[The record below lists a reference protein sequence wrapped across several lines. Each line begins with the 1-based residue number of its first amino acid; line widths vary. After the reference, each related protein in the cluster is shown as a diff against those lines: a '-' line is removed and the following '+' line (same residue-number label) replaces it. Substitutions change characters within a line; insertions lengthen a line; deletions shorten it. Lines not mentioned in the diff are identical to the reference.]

1 MNADFDTHEH
11 VTQGGLPSHCNVVSL
26 NPASTNGT
34 MTEAVEPIALV
45 ETNPNRSALVSPL
58 ANPLFALLATCLLPD
73 SSPTVELPNA
83 STHTSSSSQ
92 PLVLGK
98 ATDAH
103 LYGAELPLGQ
113 FHTSVRRAYL
123 NGAPINV
130 THDSGADAT
139 FFPNET
145 VETNGL
151 VVTACQPVE
160 ITLADGST
168 IITKA
173 RCKARLRILMSSDT
187 KPRYHTTTVT
197 GYVLPPPAVPSPAR
211 TTKVDVFLGLDWL
224 YANKAKL
231 DYSTYPFTI
240 SYDAHTTMD
249 DSWDNPSLS
258 GLQVLQYA
266 TNTLYAASTVPLLTD
281 RQCKRLLRQ
290 RATAAKAFTVVVRQA
305 NQFAGSVQLGP
316 MPAKDKTTDFSTP
329 PVSLVAGGAHSSPGK
344 EHAEQSGDSLHP
356 QAVPMHDSNQ
366 LPDVGDG
373 PCSPEHVSSLL
384 QKYQH
389 VFAEPIGMPPD
400 RELESTVIPLIDNAK
415 PQFVRGWRLSPAEL
429 AEVQKQVK
437 DLLAKGYIQPSS
449 SPWGAPVLFVP
460 KPDGTFRMA
469 IDYRKLNSVT
479 VPNRWPLPH
488 IDELLNQVRDAR
500 VFSLLDLRSG
510 YHQLRLAPEDVPK
523 TAFISP
529 VGLYEYRVLPF
540 GLCNAPAVF
549 TRYMTKVLAP
559 MLGKSVVVY
568 LDDILVFSNTPADHL
583 KHLEQLFQ
591 LLEQHQLFAKG
602 TKCSLNRT
610 ELRYL
615 GHIIGHGKVSVD
627 PAKITAISSWPLPQF
642 PKELQSFLGLAN
654 YFCKFLQGYSSLAAP
669 LTTLVAKTAPK
680 TKRAKGE
687 PFTPAT
693 WTAHHTAAFE
703 GIKQALCS
711 APVLVLPDPNAPYRL
726 IADASELGTGAVLL
740 QHNHPVAY
748 LSHKFN
754 ETESRYHTG
763 EKELLA
769 VILALKAWRCYLHG
783 CPGGLTLVTDHHPLT
798 YLQKQPHL
806 SPKQVRWSQFMSQFL
821 PFEWEY
827 IEGRSNVADPLSRHP
842 MLASISVSHFPE
854 RTPPSAPFADRI
866 QTAYADDPWFADTS
880 NTAAL
885 ICTPDGFWK
894 GGEASASSA
903 SNFSAKQPSVEQ
915 IVVPDNQQLKHDLL
929 HEFHDSV
936 NAGHPGMERTL
947 ELIARYFWWPG
958 MLLDVHQYVRTC
970 SSCQLNKAT
979 HRRIPPIVPLSIP
992 VRRWDSI
999 SMDFVTSL
1007 PRCARFDTI
1016 CVVVDRLTKFA
1027 IFIPT
1032 TEHVTAQKTAELFV
1046 KHVASRFGLPSE
1058 IVSDRDP
1065 RFTSTFW
1072 AATLKL
1078 FGTKHA
1084 MSTPYHPQSDGQTER
1099 MNRLLE
1105 ETLRHYVNAN
1115 QTNWVSL
1122 LPLAEFAINN
1132 AWQSTIQS
1140 TPFYLNHGQHPRV
1153 PAAPPSETEHVGS
1166 QSFVSHI
1173 AAAVQN
1179 AKQSMSAAHDRM
1191 RARHTGTPPVYTIGQ
1206 QVLLSTKHLATMP
1219 GLSSKLS
1226 HSWTGPFLINRVI
1239 TKGEQSVAVELQ
1251 LPPTWKSHPVVSVS
1265 MVKHYHERLSALPP
1279 DAVSITRPVVQHL
1292 VGLSALNLPTA
1303 DLLMHKHFTQ
1313 P

>member
-1 MNADFDTHEH
+1 MHASVLPTDF
-11 VTQGGLPSHCNVVSL
+11 
-26 NPASTNGT
+26 
-34 MTEAVEPIALV
+34 
-45 ETNPNRSALVSPL
+45 
-58 ANPLFALLATCLLPD
+58 
-73 SSPTVELPNA
+73 SPTVDLPTVSA
-83 STHTSSSSQ
+83 STSPSQ

-98 ATDAH
+98 ATAAH
-103 LYGAELPLGQ
+103 LYGTESLQSQIQTTDRKA
-113 FHTSVRRAYL
+113 FL
-123 NGAPINV
+123 NGAPIRV

-139 FFPNET
+139 FFTNEA
-145 VETNGL
+145 VESNGL
-151 VVTACQPVE
+151 VVQTIPPVT

-168 IITKA
+168 IVTRA
-173 RCKARLRILMSSDT
+173 RCKAHLRILMSAET

-197 GYVLPPPAVPSPAR
+197 GYVLPPPAVPPLASS
-211 TTKVDVFLGLDWL
+211 TKVDAFLGTDWL

-231 DYSTYPFTI
+231 DYSTFPFTI
-240 SYDAHTTMD
+240 SYANTTSMN
-249 DSWDNPSLS
+249 DSWSSPTVS
-258 GLQVLQYA
+258 GLQVLQFA
-266 TNTLYAASTVPLLTD
+266 TDALYAASTVPLLTD
-281 RQCKRLLRQ
+281 RQSKRLLRHP
-290 RATAAKAFTVVVRQA
+290 ATAAKTFTVVVRQTDHIVA
-305 NQFAGSVQLGP
+305 SVSTRP
-316 MPAKDKTTDFSTP
+316 MPTSNKTTVSSTP
-329 PVSLVAGGAHSSPGK
+329 PDSSQAGGASSRPG
-344 EHAEQSGDSLHP
+344 EEPAASQAGNPLYP
-356 QAVPMHDSNQ
+356 QAVPMHESIQ

-373 PCSPEHVSSLL
+373 PCSTEHLSSLL
-384 QKYQH
+384 HKYQH
-389 VFAEPIGMPPD
+389 IFAEPTGMPPD
-400 RELESTVIPLIDNAK
+400 RDLESTVIPLIDNAT

-460 KPDGTFRMA
+460 KPDGSFRMA

-510 YHQLRLAPEDVPK
+510 YHQLRLSPEDIPK

-549 TRYMTKVLAP
+549 TRYMARVLAP

-568 LDDILVFSNTPADHL
+568 LDDILVFSKTPAEHL
-583 KHLEQLFQ
+583 EHLEQLFT
-591 LLEQHQLFAKG
+591 LLDKHQLFAKG
-602 TKCSLNRT
+602 SKCSLNRT

-615 GHIIGHGKVSVD
+615 GHIIGHGKVAVD
-627 PAKITAISSWPLPQF
+627 PAKITAISNWPLPQF

-654 YFCKFLQGYSSLAAP
+654 YFCKFLQGYSSLASP

-687 PFTPAT
+687 RYTPNT
-693 WTAHHTAAFE
+693 WTPQHTAAFE
-703 GIKQALCS
+703 GIKHALCT
-711 APVLVLPDPNAPYRL
+711 APVLILPDPNAPYRL
-726 IADASELGTGAVLL
+726 IADASDLGTGAVLL
-740 QHNHPVAY
+740 QHDRPVAY
-748 LSHKFN
+748 LSHKFS

-763 EKELLA
+763 ERELLA

-842 MLASISVSHFPE
+842 MFAPISVAHLPARQDVQPDIQNVRSPTSE
-854 RTPPSAPFADRI
+854 LPSAPFAARI
-866 QTAYADDPWFADTS
+866 LAAYASDPWFADPL
-880 NTAAL
+880 NTAGL
-885 ICTPDGFWK
+885 ISTPDGFWK

-903 SNFSAKQPSVEQ
+903 SSASTFSAKRPSVEQ

-929 HEFHDSV
+929 HEFHDSI

-958 MLLDVHQYVRTC
+958 MLLDVHQHVTTC
-970 SSCQLNKAT
+970 SSCQLNKSN

-999 SMDFVTSL
+999 SMDFVTGL
-1007 PRCARFDTI
+1007 PRCARFDTVF
-1016 CVVVDRLTKFA
+1016 VVVDRLSKFA
-1027 IFIPT
+1027 VFIPT
-1032 TEHVTAQKTAELFV
+1032 TEHVTAQKAAELFV
-1046 KHVASRFGLPSE
+1046 KHVASRFGLPSQ
-1058 IVSDRDP
+1058 IVTDRDP
-1065 RFTSTFW
+1065 RFTGTFW
-1072 AATLKL
+1072 PAVLKL
-1078 FGTKHA
+1078 FGTKHST
-1084 MSTPYHPQSDGQTER
+1084 STPYHPQTDGQTER

-1122 LPLAEFAINN
+1122 LPLVEFAINN
-1132 AWQSTIQS
+1132 AWQSSIQS
-1140 TPFYLNHGQHPRV
+1140 TPFFLMHGQHPRV
-1153 PAAPPSETEHVGS
+1153 PATPPAETQHPGS
-1166 QSFVSHI
+1166 QSFVSRI
-1173 AAAVQN
+1173 ADAVHN
-1179 AKQSMSAAHDRM
+1179 AKKAMTAAHDRM
-1191 RARHTGTPPVYTIGQ
+1191 RARHTGKPPDYSVGQ
-1206 QVLLSTKHLATMP
+1206 QVLLSTKHLTTLP

-1226 HSWTGPFLINRVI
+1226 HTWTGPFLINRVI
-1239 TKGEQSVAVELQ
+1239 KKGEQAVAVELQ
-1251 LPPTWKSHPVVSVS
+1251 LPPSWKSHPVVSVS
-1265 MVKHYHERLSALPP
+1265 LVKHYHERLSALAPE
-1279 DAVSITRPVVQHL
+1279 AVSITRPAVQHL
-1292 VGLSALNLPTA
+1292 VALSVVKLPSA
-1303 DLLMHKHFTQ
+1303 DLLMQEHFAKA
-1313 P
+1313 